1 MVLKKDVG
9 LSLSRID
16 RSIYGLLHKG
26 LTHRAFTTSSVG
38 AGKQYW
44 DDVIRYLKGE
54 VKIDALPTVIREPA
68 NDIRLLIDKLSKQI
82 KPYVKSEE
90 IKKVTSYFSCG
101 HIKVNMLCYNF
112 LVFEFCF
119 IKTMIPPLR
128 IILVIRVKDHSLKKD
143 WLSRRIIVM
152 V

>member
-1 MVLKKDVG
+1 MKKDVG

-90 IKKVTSYFSCG
+90 IKKEIVDGMGKYLT
-101 HIKVNMLCYNF
+101 
-112 LVFEFCF
+112 
-119 IKTMIPPLR
+119 
-128 IILVIRVKDHSLKKD
+128 ILFDIF
-143 WLSRRIIVM
+143 
-152 V
+152 